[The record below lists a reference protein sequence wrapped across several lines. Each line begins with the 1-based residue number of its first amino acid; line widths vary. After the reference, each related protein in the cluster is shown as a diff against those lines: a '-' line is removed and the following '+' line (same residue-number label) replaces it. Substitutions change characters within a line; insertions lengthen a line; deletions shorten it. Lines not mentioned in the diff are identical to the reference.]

1 MKTEENTP
9 NAVEA
14 ASPEETNMPTETKTK
29 KARKDKAAETA
40 KTPRE
45 GSKLETV
52 AKLLRR
58 KNGCTA
64 KDVMEACKWPA
75 VSMPQQ
81 AKALGIKLRTE
92 KQGRITRYWV
102 A

>member
-9 NAVEA
+9 IAAEA
-14 ASPEETNMPTETKTK
+14 ASPEETNMPTETKPK
-29 KARKDKAAETA
+29 KARKA
-40 KTPRE
+40 KDTKSPRE
-45 GSKLETV
+45 GTKLETV

-64 KDVMEACKWPA
+64 KDVMEACNCPA

-81 AKALGIKLRTE
+81 AKALGVKLRTE
-92 KQGRITRYWV
+92 KQGRVTRYWI